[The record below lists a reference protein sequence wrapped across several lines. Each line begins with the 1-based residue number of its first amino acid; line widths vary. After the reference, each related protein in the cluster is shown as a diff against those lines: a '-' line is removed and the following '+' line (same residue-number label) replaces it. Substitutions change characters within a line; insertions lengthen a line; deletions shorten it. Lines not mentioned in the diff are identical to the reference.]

1 MICTLEVYI
10 GKERHSV
17 FLQQG
22 FYASS
27 MPTTHFHNHN
37 YTEIH
42 LVSGG
47 TACFQVGER
56 IFEVNEGDM
65 LVIPRNLFH
74 YCFFKEEQTTH
85 IAFQIDCEGEACA
98 VCSLPDGVVAD
109 FLKEIQNL
117 SDSKNYTKI
126 AAYLSFIGAFLET
139 SSSVFPQKIMDYGFL
154 IHEFF
159 SIHYRENVHLGDLAR
174 ELCLS
179 ERQTER
185 LVLEYTGKTFRK
197 ALAHTRLSIACQL
210 IKLSDLPL
218 AEIARYV
225 GYESYAGFWKA
236 MQKYRDEKQEK

>member
-1 MICTLEVYI
+1 M
-10 GKERHSV
+10 
-17 FLQQG
+17 
-22 FYASS
+22 
-27 MPTTHFHNHN
+27 
-37 YTEIH
+37 
-42 LVSGG
+42 
-47 TACFQVGER
+47 
-56 IFEVNEGDM
+56 
-65 LVIPRNLFH
+65 
-74 YCFFKEEQTTH
+74 
-85 IAFQIDCEGEACA
+85 
-98 VCSLPDGVVAD
+98 CSLPDGVVAD

-185 LVLEYTGKTFRK
+185 LVRAHTGHTFRQEL
-197 ALAHTRLSIACQL
+197 ALTRLGIADRL
-210 IKLSDLPL
+210 MRMSPMSLT
-218 AEIARYV
+218 EIAEYV

-236 MQKYRDEKQEK
+236 MKKY